1 MLENGNN
8 DLFCVSVWMCF
19 DCKKKFLIFNFKV
32 SLLIHLKIDKTTF
45 RLNDC
50 RRNDL
55 VHRKYMF
62 FKTSNL
68 SSNKMHAATLSIT
81 ALRLTTI
88 RIMALR
94 IRIIRIATLKI
105 TTHK

>member
-1 MLENGNN
+1 MTVDEMTLCTENIC
-8 DLFCVSVWMCF
+8 LF
-19 DCKKKFLIFNFKV
+19 I
-32 SLLIHLKIDKTTF
+32 TF
-45 RLNDC
+45 
-50 RRNDL
+50 
-55 VHRKYMF
+55 
-62 FKTSNL
+62 NL
-68 SSNKMHAATLSIT
+68 SSNKMHAATLRIT